1 MSEKPKKRK
10 THNRKN
16 RSKKEKPT
24 NQPKTSSINQQ
35 GTRNGLP
42 WKEIP
47 REKKTQPRQTTTA
60 NIRPKK
66 ERANK
71 RSRTVEGKEKEE
83 VGDLRGLLA
92 NRLEVGHKTK
102 LGRGHH
108 TVWSTIFYCP
118 LPNKQLLLLQRK

>member
-1 MSEKPKKRK
+1 ME
-10 THNRKN
+10 
-16 RSKKEKPT
+16 
-24 NQPKTSSINQQ
+24 
-35 GTRNGLP
+35 RNSTG
-42 WKEIP
+42 K
-47 REKKTQPRQTTTA
+47 KKTQPRQTTTTTA

-71 RSRTVEGKEKEE
+71 RSRAVEGKEKEE

-108 TVWSTIFYCP
+108 TVWSTVFYCT
-118 LPNKQLLLLQRK
+118 LPNKQLLLLHRK